1 MSDSAGL
8 VARTRRLDADV
19 DLLDV
24 AGAEGS
30 LFCRDGIG
38 LAGVGVAATV
48 TVTDRSPAGSA
59 AAVDAVLSAIDTDD
73 RVGLP
78 GCGPVALGALPFM
91 PDAPGTLRVPEV
103 LIGRANDGTRWLTT
117 VGPVDDPRHHAPA
130 EELALAAAG
139 DGSDPGTDFAD
150 VTIRAS
156 VPADRWRDTVA
167 SVRDA
172 LRAGDARK
180 VVLAR
185 AVDVVADRPIDRHA
199 VLRRLRAGYGTC
211 YVYAAGSLVGA
222 SPELLVARTGDI
234 VRAHP
239 MAGTVPR
246 TGDPAG
252 DARLAADLL
261 SSHKDL
267 LEHRITIDG
276 IHDAL
281 LGWCSYLDEEA
292 APSIVAV
299 ANVQHLATMLE
310 GRLSAPAASVL
321 ELVAALHPTPAV
333 CGDPTDVALS
343 VIAEREGF
351 DRGCYAG
358 PVGWVDRLGQGSW
371 AVGIRCADID
381 GATARCYAGVGVVAE
396 SDPDAE
402 LAETQA
408 KLRAMLDAVVRP

>member
-1 MSDSAGL
+1 MSASAGL

-24 AGAEGS
+24 AGADGS

-130 EELALAAAG
+130 EELALDAAG
-139 DGSDPGTDFAD
+139 AAPDPTTDFAD

-167 SVRDA
+167 AVRDA
-172 LRAGDARK
+172 LRAGAARK

-381 GATARCYAGVGVVAE
+381 GPIARCYAGVGVVAE